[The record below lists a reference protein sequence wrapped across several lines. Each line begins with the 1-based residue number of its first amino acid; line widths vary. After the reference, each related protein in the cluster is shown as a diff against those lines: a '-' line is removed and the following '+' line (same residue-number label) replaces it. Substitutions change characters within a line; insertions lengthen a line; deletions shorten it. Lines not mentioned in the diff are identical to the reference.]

1 MLMRNNRS
9 DISIRFLLI
18 NLFIIEELDDLY
30 MDSND
35 ILGLIKEISVD

>member
-1 MLMRNNRS
+1 MRNNRS